1 MKLTSNLRLRNSFID
16 DEKIISENCT
26 MAQAFKMIES
36 WCEDNDTNYPLPRD
50 IWKAAGNIVVRL
62 VTRDLKYINI
72 FTIS

>member
-1 MKLTSNLRLRNSFID
+1 
-16 DEKIISENCT
+16 

-50 IWKAAGNIVVRL
+50 IWKAAGNVVVRL

-72 FTIS
+72 FTISN